1 MKKREFSKNYDGY
14 GDEPTFGTDK
24 ESTEGFYGGEVNAE
38 DEVLVDLSEDDGPA
52 LAEPIEEMAEQRE
65 IVDTA
70 EIDVDSLSEP
80 DDLKSTLKSMLQSE
94 DDDDDID
101 EDDDFEF
108 IDLD

>member
-1 MKKREFSKNYDGY
+1 MHDGY

-38 DEVLVDLSEDDGPA
+38 DEVLVDLSDDDGPE
-52 LAEPIEEMAEQRE
+52 LADPIEDMGEKKRE
-65 IVDTA
+65 IIDTS

-80 DDLKSTLKSMLQSE
+80 EDLKSTLKSMLQS
-94 DDDDDID
+94 DDDDLDD
-101 EDDDFEF
+101 DDDFEF